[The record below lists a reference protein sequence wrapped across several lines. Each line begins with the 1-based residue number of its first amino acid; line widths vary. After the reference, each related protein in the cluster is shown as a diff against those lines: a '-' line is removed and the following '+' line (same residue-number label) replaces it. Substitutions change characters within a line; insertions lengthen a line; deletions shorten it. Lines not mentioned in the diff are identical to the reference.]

1 MKIKFPHPFII
12 LLGFVVLSALATF
25 IIPSG
30 QYDRELNEET
40 GREVVVPGSYHE
52 IEDRNASVYD
62 IFLSVPKGFIEGA
75 DIIVLI
81 LLLGSAF
88 YVIEKTGAL
97 EAGLTALISTF
108 GKAKSL
114 LFYLLSVFF
123 AVCGATFAMQEEIIA
138 LAPVL
143 IIFSKRIDYD
153 LRSVIAIVLGS
164 SLIGASFSPLNP
176 FGSLLALNT
185 AELDPS
191 EGFVFRLVFLGLAIF
206 IWATYHIRAGKLN
219 ISKEAEKE
227 AIKAEPLSA
236 RHRIILLLT
245 LVGIGSMGWG
255 IISQDWGFNEMS
267 ACFFAVGIAAGL
279 VGKLGP
285 NGVARA
291 FTEGFSEMIFAGMIV
306 GLARSVYLVLQDA
319 LIIDTI
325 IYGLFQPLETLPAPL
340 AVTGM
345 MISNSLI
352 HFPVPSTSGQA
363 LLTIPLAAPLTDLLG
378 LSRQVAVFTY
388 QYGAGLVDI
397 FSPTNGGMMAVLAA
411 AGINYDHWFKY
422 IWKPVLIILGLGLA
436 ISILSIYWF

>member
-1 MKIKFPHPFII
+1 MKLSFPHPIII
-12 LLGFVVLSALATF
+12 LLSFVVISALATL

-30 QYDRELNEET
+30 EFDRVLDEQT
-40 GREVVVPGSYHE
+40 GRAVVVPGSYHE

-62 IFLSVPKGFIEGA
+62 IFLAVPEGFIEGA

-81 LLLGSAF
+81 LLLGSSF

-97 EAGLTALISTF
+97 EAGLTALISSF

-114 LFYLLSVFF
+114 LFYLLSIFF
-123 AVCGATFAMQEEIIA
+123 ALCGATFAMQEEIIA

-143 IIFSKRIDYD
+143 VIFGQRINYD
-153 LRSVIAIVLGS
+153 LRSIVAIVLGS
-164 SLIGASFSPLNP
+164 SLIGGSFSPMNP

-191 EGFVFRLVFLGLAIF
+191 EGFIYRLAFLALAIL
-206 IWATYHIRAGKLN
+206 IWTTYHVRAGKLKGATN
-219 ISKEAEKE
+219 DETEILSNT
-227 AIKAEPLSA
+227 PLSL
-236 RHRIILLLT
+236 RHKIILLLT
-245 LVGIGSMGWG
+245 LVGIGAMGWG
-255 IISQDWGFNEMS
+255 IVIQDWGFNEMS

-285 NGVARA
+285 NGTARTFA
-291 FTEGFSEMIFAGMIV
+291 EGFGEMIFAGVIV
-306 GLARSVYLVLQDA
+306 GLARSVYLILQDS

-325 IYGLFQPLETLPAPL
+325 IYGLFQPLESLPTPL

-345 MISNSLI
+345 FISNSLI

-363 LLTIPLAAPLTDLLG
+363 LLTIPLAGPLTDLLG

-388 QYGAGLVDI
+388 QYGAGLVDV
-397 FSPTNGGMMAVLAA
+397 FSPTNGGMMAVIAA
-411 AGINYDHWFKY
+411 AGISYNYWLRY
-422 IWKPVLIILGLGLA
+422 IWKPILIIMALGLTA
-436 ISILSIYWF
+436 SILSIYSF